1 MIAIDGQCYSFLH
14 DLLKESTSLLNNYL
28 SLGQFEQAR
37 SYALILKDKF
47 PSYFIEFVNNIVQ
60 DGVPKEWFEKLII

>member
-1 MIAIDGQCYSFLH
+1 MTKSNVQCYSFLH

-37 SYALILKDKF
+37 SYALILKDKY
-47 PSYFIEFVNNIVQ
+47 PSYFIEFVHNIIQ
-60 DGVPKEWFEKLII
+60 DGVPKEWYESIL